1 MWETCQT
8 LSKWQSFTDL
18 VQILRELG
26 MCQAMFNLNT
36 HGPDDECFVAG
47 MRDLVLQHAP
57 SASFGSLMA
66 ILASYVGCY
75 INDVITMVVSLREAK
90 MHPQQKGMPL
100 NNPFP

>member
-1 MWETCQT
+1 MQETCQT
-8 LSKWQSFTDL
+8 LSKWQSYMNL
-18 VQILRELG
+18 VQILWELG

-57 SASFGSLMA
+57 SASFGSLIA

-75 INDVITMVVSLREAK
+75 INDVITMVVSLGEVESW
-90 MHPQQKGMPL
+90 
-100 NNPFP
+100 